1 VARAVDIM
9 DSDILDAINH
19 RRWTN
24 WPVTDSPRHPADG
37 PRWVMIGELEERFP
51 AVHPKVLRAKLNAM
65 HRRGVIDGCMCGCRG
80 DLEINKNLATAYR
93 PEVP

>member
-37 PRWVMIGELEERFP
+37 PRCVALTGAGGGR
-51 AVHPKVLRAKLNAM
+51 
-65 HRRGVIDGCMCGCRG
+65 
-80 DLEINKNLATAYR
+80 
-93 PEVP
+93 